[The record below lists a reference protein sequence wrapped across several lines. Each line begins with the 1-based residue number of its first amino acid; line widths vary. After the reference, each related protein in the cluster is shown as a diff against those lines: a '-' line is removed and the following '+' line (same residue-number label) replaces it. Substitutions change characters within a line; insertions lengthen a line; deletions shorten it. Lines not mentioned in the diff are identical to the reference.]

1 MARATVRTIMCR
13 GAESPI
19 LNCIGTVREV
29 DFYNS
34 WSKLER
40 SKVCYC
46 KKCCD
51 LIFKY
56 YKDKGY
62 DDKASLYFTLQKIDI
77 PFIKDIYNTLTNK
90 NKEINVKN
98 YLDLFYKKENK
109 MDIWTDFSAT
119 NINMS
124 ELNKSD
130 LQQNIIIK
138 SEELEK
144 KWGVQDFDKDYQFL
158 EDTFKKYTNGVNFSN
173 PMQIDLYKDL
183 CRDRLLLRKINDG
196 RYKGEETIDKVQNRI
211 SRTMSTLKVDQFEEK
226 KARSLSEQ
234 LIFNKIAQIELT
246 KPADLYK
253 EPTKYKD
260 FNKVRKYYQDI
271 CLRPLKN
278 TLAGMKDFD
287 IDVDSLGDYDLKK
300 NEEK

>member
-1 MARATVRTIMCR
+1 MCR

-51 LIFKY
+51 LIFRY

-77 PFIKDIYNTLTNK
+77 PFIKDIYNTLINK

>member
-1 MARATVRTIMCR
+1 MARVTVRTIMCR

-51 LIFKY
+51 LIFRY